1 MAQSFTSKDRVR
13 LNTLCLRMIFFNT
26 RFHYLK
32 TVTLIIKRFSEC
44 VKTFLQVK
52 AKPIMMPLILNVSGS
67 SALKSDI
74 FVYDNT
80 TLALKHFRKPF
91 VVANYMLCMCLV
103 SRVNSCVAHPPAHQG
118 ALRESR
124 WWLSLYMGVTGDQ
137 VKGNWDHRGPTV
149 FQPLLSV
156 CSEMFSVIS

>member
-13 LNTLCLRMIFFNT
+13 LNTLCLRIIFFNT

-44 VKTFLQVK
+44 VD
-52 AKPIMMPLILNVSGS
+52 VSAGKGQTNNDACDS
-67 SALKSDI
+67 QCLRQLCIKSDM

>member
-1 MAQSFTSKDRVR
+1 MSNWVWKGSFPMAQSFTSKDRVR
-13 LNTLCLRMIFFNT
+13 LNTLCLRIIFFNT

-44 VKTFLQVK
+44 VD
-52 AKPIMMPLILNVSGS
+52 VSAGKGQTNNDACDS
-67 SALKSDI
+67 QCLRQLCIKSDM

-103 SRVNSCVAHPPAHQG
+103 SRVNSCVAHPVRTRGHWG
-118 ALRESR
+118 NHGDDLVFIWES
-124 WWLSLYMGVTGDQ
+124 
-137 VKGNWDHRGPTV
+137 P
-149 FQPLLSV
+149 
-156 CSEMFSVIS
+156 VIR

>member
-1 MAQSFTSKDRVR
+1 MSNWVWKGSFPMAQSFTSKDRVR

-44 VKTFLQVK
+44 VD
-52 AKPIMMPLILNVSGS
+52 VSAGKGQTNNDACDS
-67 SALKSDI
+67 QCLRQLCIKSDM

-103 SRVNSCVAHPPAHQG
+103 SRVNSCVAHPVRTRGHWG
-118 ALRESR
+118 NHGDDLVFIWES
-124 WWLSLYMGVTGDQ
+124 
-137 VKGNWDHRGPTV
+137 P
-149 FQPLLSV
+149 
-156 CSEMFSVIS
+156 VIR